1 MKPLAFVSPY
11 VWLFW
16 AVFLAAYIPEFRLV
30 LRSRQQPGES
40 TDRGSM
46 NLILLAGWIAFPVA
60 FYMPNAGRFNLA
72 HGKFWFFTGLTTLI
86 CGSLLRR
93 YCWRVLGRY
102 FTGDVKIQE
111 GQPVIQQGPYRWI
124 RHPSYTGGMMMY
136 FGSGLTL
143 ANWMSAVIL
152 LAASAAGYLYRV
164 HVEER
169 ALVAGLGESY
179 RQYMLRTK
187 RFVPFVI

>member
-1 MKPLAFVSPY
+1 MKPVAFLPPY

-16 AVFLAAYIPEFRLV
+16 IVFLAAYLPEFRLV
-30 LRSRQQPGES
+30 LRSRPQPGES

-46 NLILLAGWIAFPVA
+46 NLILLAGWIAFPFA
-60 FYMPNAGRFNLA
+60 FYIPHTGRFNLA
-72 HGKFWFFTGLTTLI
+72 HPKVWFFTGLAVLI

-102 FTGDVKIQE
+102 FTGNVKIQE
-111 GQPVIQQGPYRWI
+111 GQTVIQDGPYRWI

-136 FGSGLTL
+136 FGSGLAL
-143 ANWMSAVIL
+143 ANWMSAFVL

-164 HVEER
+164 HVEEK
-169 ALVAGLGESY
+169 ALVSGLGESY
-179 RQYMLRTK
+179 RQYMQCTK